1 MKSVYVGN
9 LPYATTDNELKAL
22 FEPFGTVYGARVKT
36 DRETGRPL
44 GYGFIQ
50 MEDEEAAKA
59 IEALDGKEMAGRNLR
74 VNESR
79 ERTAPGADRPPR
91 REFGDRP
98 PRREFGDRPP
108 RREFDG
114 DRPPRREFGDRPPRR
129 EFDGER
135 PPRREFGDRPPRR
148 EFDAERPPRREFG
161 DRPPRREFDGE
172 RFPRQ
177 DFNSVGDARFGAGS
191 FVPHHEDDYEMDDD
205 VNDYTPHTEEFE
217 NPDRRRRP
225 FRKGAKDFKRD
236 FRDSDRPRRPFMKS
250 GPRKKG
256 FRPNEDFDSED

>member
-79 ERTAPGADRPPR
+79 ERTAPGT
-91 REFGDRP
+91 
-98 PRREFGDRPP
+98 
-108 RREFDG
+108 

-148 EFDAERPPRREFG
+148 EFDGERPPRREFG
-161 DRPPRREFDGE
+161 DRPPRREFDADRPPRRE
-172 RFPRQ
+172 FSEPRFPRQ
-177 DFNSVGDARFGAGS
+177 DYNNVGDARFGSNA

-205 VNDYTPHTEEFE
+205 MSDYTLHTEEFE
-217 NPDRRRRP
+217 SPDRRRRP

-236 FRDSDRPRRPFMKS
+236 FRDNDRPRRPFMKS

>member
-114 DRPPRREFGDRPPRR
+114 
-129 EFDGER
+129 
-135 PPRREFGDRPPRR
+135 
-148 EFDAERPPRREFG
+148 ERPPRREFG

>member
-1 MKSVYVGN
+1 M
-9 LPYATTDNELKAL
+9 

-114 DRPPRREFGDRPPRR
+114 ERPPRREFGDRPPRR

-148 EFDAERPPRREFG
+148 EFDGERPPRREFGDRPPRREFDGERPPRREFG